1 MRVAGIWVAGL
12 AGNDASE
19 SPNLIAAVQSHQFSL
34 VQWPPGALGACQVDS
49 GVQDAIQC
57 VTARSHAGDGGLYR
71 SESQTL
77 DHSQT

>member
-1 MRVAGIWVAGL
+1 MSGVRVTGL
-12 AGNDASE
+12 GSHDGPD
-19 SPNLIAAVQSHQFSL
+19 SPDLIAAVQSHQFSL

-77 DHSQT
+77 GHSQT